1 MFSGTGVSVASAGPR
16 RDDAVL
22 VVDTTPQVQAAPGT
36 PRLPGS
42 AGRALD
48 HAVGRILRL
57 PRATT
62 TYRVARGLRIPVRD
76 GVELAADL
84 YRAEPE
90 AAGTLLTR
98 GPYGRSLPMAL
109 PFARVFAERGYNVLN
124 VSCRGTFGSGG
135 TFDPMV
141 SEVDDGHDVVAW
153 MRGQPWFT
161 GTFGTLGPSYLGFT
175 QWALLVDPPP
185 ELSAAVISVAPHDFS
200 RHVWGTGA
208 FRLDFLGWSHMV
220 AHQEDGGVLRGALRM
235 ATAERRNAGAMDELP
250 LTRAA
255 STYLGGRAP
264 WYTDWVTRS
273 DLSDAFWEPMNLT
286 RALDLVDVPVLLL
299 SGWHDLFLEQT
310 LEQYA
315 HLRGRGVDV
324 AMTVGPW
331 SHVAV
336 GAGAAR
342 INSSETFEWFE
353 EHIARR
359 GSRRRTEPVKVFVS
373 GADEWRDLRVWP
385 PVTRDRTWY
394 LGPHA
399 DLLDVPPADDAPA
412 SSFLF
417 DPSHP
422 TPTVGGPL
430 LSPKAQVDD
439 SSLAARPDCLT
450 LVYEPLETDVEVVG
464 EPVVEL
470 SHASDNPHA
479 DLFVR
484 LSDVG
489 VDGRSRNVTEGFTRL
504 HPRRPAGPVR
514 LRLRATAHRFV
525 AGHRIRLVIAGGS
538 HPQFARNLGTDEDQA
553 RSETMRP
560 ARHTVR
566 HGAGGRSTLVMP
578 VT

>member
-1 MFSGTGVSVASAGPR
+1 MFRLPRPVRGATMPSSWSTPHLRSRLRRARHALPARPAAPSTTRSGGSSVSRGPR
-16 RDDAVL
+16 RRTAW
-22 VVDTTPQVQAAPGT
+22 Q
-36 PRLPGS
+36 
-42 AGRALD
+42 
-48 HAVGRILRL
+48 
-57 PRATT
+57 
-62 TYRVARGLRIPVRD
+62 RGVRIPVRD

-273 DLSDAFWEPMNLT
+273 DLSDPFWEPMNVT
-286 RALDLVDVPVLLL
+286 RALDRVDVPVLLL

-315 HLRGRGVDV
+315 HLRGRGVEV

-342 INSSETFEWFE
+342 INSSETLEWFE

-359 GSRRRTEPVKVFVS
+359 GLAPSRRAGQSVRDRRRRVAGPSGLAAGHPRPDVVPRTARRPPRRSTSRRRARLVLP
-373 GADEWRDLRVWP
+373 LRP
-385 PVTRDRTWY
+385 
-394 LGPHA
+394 
-399 DLLDVPPADDAPA
+399 VPPDADRRRAAPQPEGPGRRLQPGGPA
-412 SSFLF
+412 RLPHPGVRAAPDRRRSRGRAGRRRC
-417 DPSHP
+417 PTPATTP
-422 TPTVGGPL
+422 TPTSSCGSRTWALTAAPIT
-430 LSPKAQVDD
+430 SP
-439 SSLAARPDCLT
+439 R
-450 LVYEPLETDVEVVG
+450 
-464 EPVVEL
+464 
-470 SHASDNPHA
+470 AS
-479 DLFVR
+479 R
-484 LSDVG
+484 G
-489 VDGRSRNVTEGFTRL
+489 W
-504 HPRRPAGPVR
+504 
-514 LRLRATAHRFV
+514 
-525 AGHRIRLVIAGGS
+525 IR
-538 HPQFARNLGTDEDQA
+538 T
-553 RSETMRP
+553 
-560 ARHTVR
+560 
-566 HGAGGRSTLVMP
+566 GGRVRFPCASGPRPTGSSP
-578 VT
+578 GTASAW

>member
-1 MFSGTGVSVASAGPR
+1 M
-16 RDDAVL
+16 
-22 VVDTTPQVQAAPGT
+22 TPQP
-36 PRLPGS
+36 PSP
-42 AGRALD
+42 AGRVLD
-48 HAVGRILRL
+48 RAAAKILRL
-57 PRATT
+57 PPSST

-84 YRAEPE
+84 YLAEPE
-90 AAGTLLTR
+90 AAGTLLLR
-98 GPYGRSLPMAL
+98 GPYGRSLPQAL
-109 PFARVFAERGYNVLN
+109 PFARVFAERGYHVLY

-153 MRGQPWFT
+153 MRDQPWFT
-161 GTFGTLGPSYLGFT
+161 GTFGTLGGSYLGFT

-185 ELSAAVISVAPHDFS
+185 ELTAAVISVAPHDFS
-200 RHVWGTGA
+200 RHAWGTGS

-220 AHQEDGGVLRGALRM
+220 VHQEDGGVLRGAFRM

-255 STYLGGRAP
+255 RTYLDGRGP
-264 WYTDWVTRS
+264 WYTEWVGRR
-273 DLSDAFWEPMNLT
+273 DLSDPFWEPMNLT
-286 RALDLVDVPVLLL
+286 RALDRVEVPVLLI

-315 HLRGRGVDV
+315 HLQGRGVDV
-324 AMTVGPW
+324 ALTVGPW
-331 SHVAV
+331 SHIAV
-336 GAGAAR
+336 GAGVAR
-342 INSSETFEWFE
+342 ITANETFEWFE
-353 EHIARR
+353 EHVAH
-359 GSRRRTEPVKVFVS
+359 GGPRRRTTPVRVYVT
-373 GADEWRDLRVWP
+373 GADEWRELAVWP
-385 PVTRDRTWY
+385 PPAVARTWY

-399 DLLDVPPADDAPA
+399 DLLDHPPPQDAPA
-412 SSFLF
+412 SSFLY
-417 DPSHP
+417 DPSDP

-439 SSLAARPDCLT
+439 SDLAARADVLT
-450 LVYEPLETDVEVVG
+450 VASEPLGADVEVVG

-470 SHASDNPHA
+470 SHSSDNAHA

-484 LSDVG
+484 LSDVAA
-489 VDGRSRNVTEGFTRL
+489 DGRSRNITEGFVRL
-504 HPRRPAGPVR
+504 DPGRAAGPVS

-538 HPQFARNLGTDEDQA
+538 HPQFARNLGTDEDPA
-553 RSETMRP
+553 TGVTMRP

-566 HGAGGRSTLVMP
+566 HGDGGRSMLVMP